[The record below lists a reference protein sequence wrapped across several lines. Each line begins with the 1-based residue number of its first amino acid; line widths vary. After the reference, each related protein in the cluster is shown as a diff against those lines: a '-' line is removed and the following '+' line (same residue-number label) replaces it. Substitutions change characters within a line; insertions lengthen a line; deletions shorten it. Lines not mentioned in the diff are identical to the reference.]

1 METIDVTME
10 KSNESKLISHGS
22 FDELV
27 VVPKLTLTDN
37 TYKSLPTPVF
47 YDAKK

>member
-10 KSNESKLISHGS
+10 KSDESKLISHGS

-27 VVPKLTLTDN
+27 VVPKLTDN
-37 TYKSLPTPVF
+37 IYKSLPTPVF